1 MQETLNVLKKEKL
14 LLDHELKDSIAK
26 EKSENTKQ
34 MSVMKMKLAI
44 AGDKTKENERQKLVL
59 ESEFD
64 KERALLLQKLSY
76 FEKSFEEM
84 NKKDKDSSNDVKNV
98 RKEHMN

>member
-1 MQETLNVLKKEKL
+1 MKYQSVQETLNELKREKL
-14 LLDHELKDSIAK
+14 RLDHELKDSIAK

-64 KERALLLQKLSY
+64 KERALLLHKLSDC
-76 FEKSFEEM
+76 SC
-84 NKKDKDSSNDVKNV
+84 NL
-98 RKEHMN
+98 